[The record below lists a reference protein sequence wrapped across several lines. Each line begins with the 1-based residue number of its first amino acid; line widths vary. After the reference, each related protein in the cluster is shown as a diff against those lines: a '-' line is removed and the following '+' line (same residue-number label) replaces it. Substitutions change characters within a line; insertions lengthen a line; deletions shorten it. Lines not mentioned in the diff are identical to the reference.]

1 MNVRRPTEA
10 DAVAVT
16 ELAREMEAR
25 FIDESEVSVSDLLV
39 ATFLEKELSP

>member
-25 FIDESEVSVSDLLV
+25 FIDESEVSVSDLV